1 MSETMI
7 PNYRYSVEVRDDK
20 VNQSAGIGARR
31 KLTFEASSE
40 QSRSASP
47 ELFRYENKRYSG
59 YKPSCNSDLEL
70 PVTLISNDLFKK
82 MENPVITTMNREIVS
97 ASSSAPQITG
107 KTIIDIEID
116 TCV

>member
-1 MSETMI
+1 
-7 PNYRYSVEVRDDK
+7 
-20 VNQSAGIGARR
+20 
-31 KLTFEASSE
+31 
-40 QSRSASP
+40 
-47 ELFRYENKRYSG
+47 
-59 YKPSCNSDLEL
+59 
-70 PVTLISNDLFKK
+70 